1 MAPHNWKG
9 REYTVKIPLICR
21 NAAIVALLLPA
32 AFGRSATVTGTV
44 TDKTTNR
51 PSAGDTVSLVDV
63 QAGMADIARATT
75 DATGLYSLSTPGMG
89 TYLVRVNHQGAG
101 YFIAAP
107 QGGSPGDVS
116 VYDVAPKVDGVG
128 IDADMLLIEAAG
140 GMLRVHERFLIRN
153 TSLPPKAQLS
163 NDTFEIVIPAGA
175 ELDGASVTRPG
186 GMATNTRL
194 VPLAEK
200 GHYTFN
206 IPIQPN
212 QDEKETMF
220 ELQYHLSYSGKYSF
234 HPSLQMAADNF
245 VVYLPPG
252 MRFSGAQGAG
262 FQPTQEDPKV
272 QTFIAKSIHSGQAI
286 EFIVSGEGQMQT
298 SSQSSMAAGMPIA
311 DAQPGGGIGAPIGS
325 PDPLT
330 SYKGWILGALAVLL
344 FLGAAF
350 LLKRGKLATAGAHIP
365 VEDVIGMTTLPP
377 TSASTAPSSPPR
389 IAGASSRRDL
399 LLDTIKEEFFAI
411 ESERLTGALS
421 EDEYARIR
429 TGFEAILKRVLK
441 A

>member
-1 MAPHNWKG
+1 
-9 REYTVKIPLICR
+9 
-21 NAAIVALLLPA
+21 
-32 AFGRSATVTGTV
+32 
-44 TDKTTNR
+44 
-51 PSAGDTVSLVDV
+51 
-63 QAGMADIARATT
+63 
-75 DATGLYSLSTPGMG
+75 
-89 TYLVRVNHQGAG
+89 
-101 YFIAAP
+101 
-107 QGGSPGDVS
+107 
-116 VYDVAPKVDGVG
+116 
-128 IDADMLLIEAAG
+128 
-140 GMLRVHERFLIRN
+140 
-153 TSLPPKAQLS
+153 
-163 NDTFEIVIPAGA
+163 
-175 ELDGASVTRPG
+175 
-186 GMATNTRL
+186 
-194 VPLAEK
+194 
-200 GHYTFN
+200 
-206 IPIQPN
+206 
-212 QDEKETMF
+212 
-220 ELQYHLSYSGKYSF
+220 
-234 HPSLQMAADNF
+234 
-245 VVYLPPG
+245 
-252 MRFSGAQGAG
+252 
-262 FQPTQEDPKV
+262 
-272 QTFIAKSIHSGQAI
+272 
-286 EFIVSGEGQMQT
+286 
-298 SSQSSMAAGMPIA
+298 MAAGMPIA